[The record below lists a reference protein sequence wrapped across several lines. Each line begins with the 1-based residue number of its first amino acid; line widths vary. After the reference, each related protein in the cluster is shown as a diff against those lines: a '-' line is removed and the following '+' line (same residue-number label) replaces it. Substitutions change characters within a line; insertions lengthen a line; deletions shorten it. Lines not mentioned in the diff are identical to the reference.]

1 MVGIPIGG
9 VEGNG
14 AAQIDYG
21 SCCVA
26 AAQGRNTPVVIGQ
39 GVARRQLDRPVQIV
53 LGLRIVVQ
61 VRPRIAP
68 TKIRLRIG
76 GIVLDDLGH
85 LCHDV
90 LLLVR
95 IAVQAAVKVA
105 QVHRVVPRPI
115 VQRCQEGFRGVPNL
129 ASRCLRRRTERRIV
143 PYTECGIRQRKDSR
157 EARMLK
163 VTNNLM
169 MPTAI
174 TGSYPR
180 PLWFTESLRGRSFK
194 AALGDSLFREQYMDA
209 IACIINAQEA
219 AGLDIVTDGDSRF
232 DLAVGGKS
240 WFFYPIERL
249 GGLAGHRDTS
259 RGWMQRH
266 DLRPGRIL
274 WEVQEAYQP
283 AVVMERLSR
292 GALEFPA
299 LWQVA
304 QRLSDRPVKF
314 GTICAPALASM
325 LWNEHYRDEKDLI
338 NDLCDIFNAELREL
352 VAAGCPLIQI
362 EEPPHHG
369 RTTRPDC
376 TDADLEFLTEAFN
389 RQLVGVDA
397 EIWVHTC
404 WGNPNQQRVYWEPPS
419 YERALPY
426 LLQLQADVITFECA
440 SSNGRD
446 LPLFAKHQTD
456 KKIAIGVV
464 NHCDTVV
471 EPAEHVA
478 ALIRKALEFIPK
490 EQLIISTDCGFGREG
505 LSRRIAFYKC
515 VALVEGTNI
524 VRRELG
530 LPEAR
535 VRAADPKLW
544 FAGRELKS

>member
-1 MVGIPIGG
+1 MLSVT
-9 VEGNG
+9 
-14 AAQIDYG
+14 
-21 SCCVA
+21 
-26 AAQGRNTPVVIGQ
+26 R
-39 GVARRQLDRPVQIV
+39 
-53 LGLRIVVQ
+53 
-61 VRPRIAP
+61 
-68 TKIRLRIG
+68 
-76 GIVLDDLGH
+76 DL
-85 LCHDV
+85 
-90 LLLVR
+90 
-95 IAVQAAVKVA
+95 
-105 QVHRVVPRPI
+105 
-115 VQRCQEGFRGVPNL
+115 
-129 ASRCLRRRTERRIV
+129 T
-143 PYTECGIRQRKDSR
+143 
-157 EARMLK
+157 
-163 VTNNLM
+163 

-180 PLWFTESLRGRSFK
+180 PIWFDQSLHGRSFK
-194 AALGDSLFREQYMDA
+194 AALGESIFREQYLDA
-209 IACIINAQEA
+209 VACVINAQEA

-249 GGLAGHRDTS
+249 GGIDGCRDTS

-283 AVVMERLSR
+283 AVVKDRLSR
-292 GALEFPA
+292 GALEFSA
-299 LWQVA
+299 LWKVA
-304 QRLSDRPVKF
+304 QRLTDRPVKF

-325 LWNEHYRDEKDLI
+325 LWDEYYRDDKALI
-338 NDLCDIFNAELREL
+338 NDLCDIFNAELRDL
-352 VAAGCPLIQI
+352 AAAGCPLIQV

-426 LLQLQADVITFECA
+426 LLQLDADVITFECA
-440 SSNGRD
+440 STNGMD
-446 LPLFAKHQTD
+446 LPLFARYPTD
-456 KKIAIGVV
+456 KKIGIGVV
-464 NHCDTVV
+464 NHCNTVV
-471 EPAEHVA
+471 EPPDHVA
-478 ALIRKALEFIPK
+478 QLIRKALDYIPP
-490 EQLIISTDCGFGREG
+490 ERLVITTDCGFGREG
-505 LSRRIAFYKC
+505 LSRRIAYYKC

-530 LPEAR
+530 LPAAR
-535 VRAADPKLW
+535 IRAADPNLY
-544 FAGRELKS
+544 FASLTE